1 MFKWYESE
9 LLLTLQP
16 QRNVHHQIELIPSAT
31 PVSIPPYQLGR
42 LEEDEI
48 AKQLKEYLSMGHITY
63 SKSPWGVP
71 VLVVCGECVSI
82 IAV

>member
-1 MFKWYESE
+1 MKLQSTNVSLPLFLDDFQDVFPNE

-48 AKQLKEYLSMGHITY
+48 AKQLKEFFSISHIRYT
-63 SKSPWGVP
+63 KSP
-71 VLVVCGECVSI
+71 
-82 IAV
+82 